1 MKNPTARIIFNGE
14 KLRSGTR
21 QRVHSPS
28 LLFNIVLE
36 GLPWWSPGVKNP
48 PSNAGDAGLILGQ
61 GAKISDA
68 MGHLSLHTSSREA
81 QSTRGNS

>member
-1 MKNPTARIIFNGE
+1 MKKPTARTMFNGE

-28 LLFNIVLE
+28 LLFNIILE
-36 GLPWWSPGVKNP
+36 GLPWWCPGVKNP
-48 PSNAGDAGLILGQ
+48 PSNAGDAGWILQ

-68 MGHLSLHTSSREA
+68 VGHLSLHTSSREA
-81 QSTRGNS
+81 QATRGNF